1 VGQQIKFEQTPS
13 KEPEKELSQEEEED
27 EQSEGKDIV
36 MDAGG
41 TFDVDINGF
50 N

>member
-41 TFDVDINGF
+41 MFDADMSGSN
-50 N
+50 